1 VGWVASNRA
10 TMRVGREVG
19 KGRRVCVK
27 RAASGRRCM
36 IELVEGIGGVDVS
49 KKGVYGGVQ
58 GGYLGF
64 YMTPCHPSKQKLKKR
79 HRGLI
84 QRGVGCFVYPIYP
97 PLFGVW
103 KMEYSTLRPGPG
115 TGGVKCRH
123 ERGAGVG
130 AEVGRVWWGQKSYV
144 EANRKLKAL
153 HVHENKSE
161 EHGLSLS

>member
-1 VGWVASNRA
+1 MGWVASNRA

-97 PLFGVW
+97 PPFWGLENGILDAEARTGDGGCEV
-103 KMEYSTLRPGPG
+103 ST
-115 TGGVKCRH
+115 
-123 ERGAGVG
+123 
-130 AEVGRVWWGQKSYV
+130 
-144 EANRKLKAL
+144 
-153 HVHENKSE
+153 
-161 EHGLSLS
+161 